1 MAVGDENREA
11 DFREN
16 CFNPRNQHKVV
27 GAQKLDQSAS
37 TESRWRPAR
46 NGIPSVT
53 ITGFYQSRAEL
64 AFAFV
69 PRWPLNQLGFA
80 RQPYAWENRSD
91 ETGRI
96 ALLVAKHQTA
106 P

>member
-37 TESRWRPAR
+37 NRIAMAP
-46 NGIPSVT
+46 
-53 ITGFYQSRAEL
+53 RAERHPI
-64 AFAFV
+64 V
-69 PRWPLNQLGFA
+69 
-80 RQPYAWENRSD
+80 
-91 ETGRI
+91 
-96 ALLVAKHQTA
+96 
-106 P
+106 